1 MRVGRPTSLVNFF
14 RGGIAASCAALVFVL
29 GLFAASPSL
38 HAHLHGAVALGDD
51 HQCAIAVF
59 ANGISVPLGMEMI
72 QPPAAHVLQWCAPA
86 VTEIYV
92 GSPRF
97 LLQPERGPPQA

>member
-1 MRVGRPTSLVNFF
+1 MHVGRQTPLVNFF
-14 RGGIAASCAALVFVL
+14 HRGLATSCAALVFVL

-38 HAHLHGAVALGDD
+38 HAHLHGSVALGDD

-59 ANGISVPLGMEMI
+59 ASGFSVPLEVAMVV
-72 QPPAAHVLQWCAPA
+72 PPAAHVLQWCAPG
-86 VTEIYV
+86 VTEIYL

>member
-1 MRVGRPTSLVNFF
+1 MRVSRQTSLVAFV
-14 RGGIAASCAALVFVL
+14 RGGIATSCAALVFVL

-59 ANGISVPLGMEMI
+59 ANGVSVPVGFEMAP
-72 QPPAAHVLQWCAPA
+72 PPAAHVVQWCTPG
-86 VTEIYV
+86 VTEIYL